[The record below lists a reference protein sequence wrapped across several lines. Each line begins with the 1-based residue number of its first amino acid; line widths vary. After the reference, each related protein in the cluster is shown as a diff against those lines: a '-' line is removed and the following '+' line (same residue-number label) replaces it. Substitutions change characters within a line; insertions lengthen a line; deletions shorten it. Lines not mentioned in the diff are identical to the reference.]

1 MASAEEI
8 FSAMNCNLDY
18 EIYKDFQH
26 IKSDGT
32 NRKLGSIGEFCAAS
46 YHVSGNGYCCLD
58 TEHCQVADMVK
69 DKAEKHDPSPKWTP
83 PKSVVALV
91 KYEIDDGSHISV
103 RYSNHRKN
111 NTRKHAEEF
120 FSDDIKNMTL
130 SSSVSGKTLKKITMY
145 ITFQPCHRSTL
156 HTPGK
161 SCCDVLLGL
170 LGHPRLNGVE
180 IFIKPTHIYKAG
192 EQHRKSLEKQGRI
205 GIWLLKHRKITITR
219 MEKNDWKDLFDLV
232 DMDESKRQSI
242 LSGYSESAR
251 KHLDEEIS
259 EFFRDI
265 KTPPPIFQSLKIRAN
280 DSHIAGPSG
289 GGSA

>member
-8 FSAMNCNLDY
+8 LSAMDCNLDY
-18 EIYKDFQH
+18 EIYRDFRH
-26 IKSDGT
+26 IKPDGT
-32 NRKLGSIGEFCAAS
+32 NRNLGSIGEFCAAF
-46 YHVSGNGYCCLD
+46 YHVPSTNGNHQHCLD
-58 TEHCQVADMVK
+58 QQNCKVGQEDTL
-69 DKAEKHDPSPKWTP
+69 

-103 RYSNHRKN
+103 RYSNHRRN

-120 FSDDIKNMTL
+120 FSDDIKNIT
-130 SSSVSGKTLKKITMY
+130 SRISVSGMTLRKITMY